1 MSEFHFLNK
10 TQPPQVTALDLP
22 PNSSCVLLKKRHI
35 VVREEPMP
43 ILQPDD
49 LHNYVAGGVGGKPVT
64 EPLVLGHESS
74 GEVIAVGDLVKT
86 HKVGDRVAI
95 EPGLPCRRCVNCKEG
110 RINICLNQ
118 HYCGAPG
125 SIGSLSRFYALPA
138 DMAPHIP
145 DHLSWEEA
153 GCIQP
158 LAVGIQVA
166 KRVDLRPHKTVAIF
180 GCGPVG
186 LIAAAVAHAY
196 CARKIVAFDNNPVR
210 VEAARNYRSPVTGK
224 PIIDHVF
231 LTQDIPTTSLKHQP
245 DGNGNGITNG
255 HVPHTNTDE
264 LAHKIG
270 EAGSGAGIADG
281 EVPDENHEESIGDRR
296 WEWAKKLAAGYI
308 AESGL
313 TEEEGFD
320 RVVEASGVEDCM
332 NLGVAIAKQ
341 GANYLGIGLSHIQT
355 SSFPILAVTSKELNI
370 LGITRYTSSCFP
382 SALDLLERRVVDVKQ
397 LITNRFPLSESDK
410 AFEAAAGGREMK
422 VIIMNQEGF

>member
-1 MSEFHFLNK
+1 MSEFHSLVK
-10 TQPPQVTALDLP
+10 TQPPQVTALNLP
-22 PNSSCVLLKKRHI
+22 PNSAGVLLKKRDI
-35 VVREEPMP
+35 IIREEPMP

-49 LHNYVAGGVGGKPVT
+49 LHNYVSGGVGGRPVT
-64 EPLVLGHESS
+64 EPIVLGHESS
-74 GEVIAVGDLVKT
+74 GEVIAIGDLVKT

-110 RINICLNQ
+110 RINLCLNQ
-118 HYCGAPG
+118 HYCGSPG
-125 SIGSLSRFYALPA
+125 SVGSLSRFFALPA

-145 DHLSWEEA
+145 DNVSWEES

-186 LIAAAVAHAY
+186 LISAAVAHAY

-210 VEAARNYRSPVTGK
+210 VEAARKYRSPVTGK

-231 LTQDIPTTSLKHQP
+231 LTKDIPTTSLKKGANGLV
-245 DGNGNGITNG
+245 DGNSHI
-255 HVPHTNTDE
+255 DE

-281 EVPDENHEESIGDRR
+281 GIPDEHDEESVGDRK
-296 WEWAKKLAAGYI
+296 WEWAKKIAAGYI
-308 AESGL
+308 EEAGL
-313 TEEEGFD
+313 TEDEGFD
-320 RVVEASGVEDCM
+320 RVVEATGVEDCM

-355 SSFPILAVTSKELNI
+355 TSFPILAVTNKELNVM
-370 LGITRYTSSCFP
+370 GITRYTSSCFP
-382 SALDLLERRVVDVKQ
+382 SALDLLERGVVDVKQ
-397 LITNRFPLSESDK
+397 LITNRFPLTESDK
-410 AFEAAAGGREMK
+410 AFEAAAGGGEMK
-422 VIIMNQEGF
+422 VIILNQEGF